1 MHAGGGGGSRMMSP
15 KQMLTIII
23 VAFSALS
30 FIKLLL
36 LTTTSSSSAHKRVS
50 AWDSDGDGGGNG
62 TGRGALAAKELALLR
77 SLVAACAPCKLL
89 VFGLSP
95 QLLAL
100 AAVNSGAGEGAA
112 TAFVTDVPEDADAAR
127 RALQGGGGAA
137 AVHVARYRDAAREAW
152 PLLRRARG
160 SPACRRSTGTVRKS
174 GCPLALTALPREVL
188 DARWDVAVV
197 DGPSGAAPEEPGRM
211 GTIYTAAARWRWRC
225 TTWTARW
232 SGGTRGS
239 TSARTTSSPPRA
251 ASGTSASPAW
261 GHPTRSAT
269 SVPPRSCRDE
279 PDLDIH
285 PRSLEGKHLSFA
297 IDHYVWIGIAAALCR
312 D

>member
-160 SPACRRSTGTVRKS
+160 SPACRWPTGTVRKS

-188 DARWDVAVV
+188 DARWDVVVV

-211 GTIYTAAARWRWRC
+211 GTIYTAAAL
-225 TTWTARW
+225 A
-232 SGGTRGS
+232 
-239 TSARTTSSPPRA
+239 RA
-251 ASGTSASPAW
+251 AATAEGGSAVEVAVHDVDRTVERWYAWEYLCEDNLVAAKGRLWHFRVAGVGASDAFCNTGPAQI
-261 GHPTRSAT
+261 
-269 SVPPRSCRDE
+269 
-279 PDLDIH
+279 L
-285 PRSLEGKHLSFA
+285 
-297 IDHYVWIGIAAALCR
+297 
-312 D
+312 